1 MKVIF
6 DFFFTQPWKVL
17 EVEVKL
23 ASENELGNF
32 YYPFLHCAAVLM
44 VLEVYLIL
52 FQNLP
57 SF

>member
-32 YYPFLHCAAVLM
+32 YPFLRCTAVLM
-44 VLEVYLIL
+44 VLDVYLIL